1 MTGTTT
7 PASRLAWVLLAG
19 CGLLCAV
26 IASVYLQLS
35 DRDVERRLAERADLV
50 AAVLAGTEA
59 DTPASALLARALDLP
74 VDVAAAE
81 LLHGDSGRR
90 LAVTGA
96 AAAPAAG
103 VRWFERP
110 LPARGWTLRVAL
122 TEPDRGHASLGAFA
136 FTALTAMLAFAG
148 AAAAGLARFVLD
160 PMARRAEGQQAE
172 LRRSEERLQLAVAG
186 SNDAL
191 FDYDPA
197 RRKLFLSDVFRRWF
211 GGEGGTGAH
220 VRVDIDNVMSRIHP
234 AHAPRVYRALQACS
248 ETGRPF
254 DEEFQI
260 AKPDGSYL
268 WLQLRGRGVAQDDHF
283 RISGFASNIS
293 RRKLAETLLQD
304 SVERL
309 GAVLDNIA
317 EGIVTLDGDGR
328 LCTVN
333 AAARQMF
340 GEDVDDLVGRSLS
353 TLIDSDAGADWAAL
367 ADRQPREARL
377 ARPAGA
383 DPAGDCPVEFAV
395 STMDIRSDERFI
407 VVIRD
412 VSERK
417 QAEGRLRAAIAESE
431 AATRAKDEFLA
442 TMSHEIRTPMNGV
455 LGMTQLLMDMDLTPQ
470 QRETAQLI
478 RNSGESLLTIINDIL
493 DFSRAGSGRLKV
505 DATPFDL
512 RVAIRDV
519 VDLLG
524 RRRNPV
530 DVYIDYP
537 LALPSRLVG
546 DQGRVRQVLMN
557 LVGNALKFTERGHV
571 LVSVSGEVLPGT
583 PGDGPRARLQIAVE
597 DTGPGIDAGARS
609 QLFEPFTQADA
620 STTRRFG
627 GTGLGLAISRRLVE
641 LMGGEIGLDSEPGVG
656 STFRFSLELPCADVG
671 PAPQAP
677 PQLAGR
683 RLLLVDD
690 NARGRDVLAGYLRG
704 AGMTVVTAGSGPEA
718 LTELEGGSF
727 DMALIDDQMPNMD
740 GLLLCELIRIDST
753 WADVKLV
760 LMCAADFRGVD
771 ESRAVDRCLVR
782 PLMPD
787 QLLRDLAMTLDAAP
801 AASAGR
807 RDPPAAAGLG
817 GGDGAQAA
825 GPRPA
830 PERRGP
836 APYGGGARRVL
847 LAEDNAINQKV
858 AVRMLEKL
866 GYRIDVAADGEE
878 AVDLWRHFDY
888 AAVVMDCQMPRLDGL
903 EASRRIRDL
912 EREQGRPRTPIIA
925 MTANAM
931 HQDRSDC
938 LAAGMDDYLAK
949 PVRQDDL
956 AATLGRWLPA
966 EPVQKIASVG
976 GDASA

>member
-1 MTGTTT
+1 MIV
-7 PASRLAWVLLAG
+7 AVHQRVRHQDLVD
-19 CGLLCAV
+19 GL
-26 IASVYLQLS
+26 
-35 DRDVERRLAERADLV
+35 ERRADLV
-50 AAVLAGTEA
+50 AAVLARSDA
-59 DTPASALLARALDLP
+59 PASAPSLLDQALTLP
-74 VDVAAAE
+74 LDVRAAE
-81 LLHGDSGRR
+81 LVEHDSGRL
-90 LAVTGA
+90 LAARPGEGA
-96 AAAPAAG
+96 LDSGAT
-103 VRWFERP
+103 WYERP
-110 LPARGWTLRVAL
+110 LPGQGITLRIAL
-122 TEPDRGHASLGAFA
+122 AEPDPGSASLWTFL
-136 FTALTAMLAFAG
+136 FTSLTATLIVAG
-148 AAAAGLARFVLD
+148 AVGFWTSRFVLD
-160 PMARRAEGQQAE
+160 PMTRRAQGQQAE

-197 RRKLFLSDVFRRWF
+197 RRALFLSDVFRRWF

-234 AHAPRVYRALQACS
+234 AHATRVYRALQACS
-248 ETGRPF
+248 ESGRPF

-268 WLQLRGRGVAQDDHF
+268 WLQLRGRGVAQEDHF

-293 RRKLAETLLQD
+293 RRKLAETLMQD

-317 EGIVTLDGDGR
+317 EGIVTLDAHGR

-353 TLIDSDAGADWAAL
+353 SLIDSEAGADWAAL
-367 ADRQPREARL
+367 ADRQPREGRL
-377 ARPAGA
+377 VRAAGA
-383 DPAGDCPVEFAV
+383 ECAAAFPVEYAV

-417 QAEGRLRAAIAESE
+417 QAEDRLRAAIAESE

-505 DATPFDL
+505 DAAPFDL
-512 RVAIRDV
+512 RLAIRDV

-530 DVYIDYP
+530 DIYIDYP
-537 LALPSRLVG
+537 LELPSRLVG
-546 DQGRVRQVLMN
+546 DHGRVRQVLMN

-571 LVSVSGEVLPGT
+571 LVSVSGEVVDPDGA
-583 PGDGPRARLQIAVE
+583 GDARLRLQIAVE
-597 DTGPGIDAGARS
+597 DTGPGIDPAAQS

-641 LMGGEIGLDSEPGVG
+641 LMGGEIGLQSTPGEG
-656 STFRFSLELPCADVG
+656 STFRFSLELPCADG
-671 PAPQAP
+671 APAPALP
-677 PQLAGR
+677 GTLSGR
-683 RLLLVDD
+683 RILLVDD
-690 NARGRDVLAGYLRG
+690 NDPGRDMLAGYLRQ
-704 AGMTVVTAGSGPEA
+704 AGMLVTTAGSGPAA
-718 LTELEGGSF
+718 LAELEHGTF
-727 DMALIDDQMPNMD
+727 DMALIDDQMPDMD
-740 GLLLCELIRIDST
+740 GLLLCELIRIDDAWSGM
-753 WADVKLV
+753 KLV

-771 ESRAVDRCLVR
+771 ESRAVDRCIVR
-782 PLMPD
+782 PVMPD
-787 QLLRDLAMTLDAAP
+787 QLLQDLAMSLDAAP
-801 AASAGR
+801 AAGVARRQPRAG
-807 RDPPAAAGLG
+807 AAAGG
-817 GGDGAQAA
+817 SGSGTQEAP
-825 GPRPA
+825 GPRPV
-830 PERRGP
+830 PDSGRLP
-836 APYGGGARRVL
+836 ARPGGGARRVL

-878 AVDLWRHFDY
+878 AVDMWRHFDY
-888 AAVVMDCQMPRLDGL
+888 DAVVMDCQMPRIDGL
-903 EASRRIRDL
+903 EASRRIRAL
-912 EREQGRPRTPIIA
+912 EREQGRDRTPIIA

-966 EPVQKIASVG
+966 ESIQKVVGMRGDVQA
-976 GDASA
+976 